1 MAEERQG
8 EGGLPK
14 GVIIGVVV
22 VAIIVVVIVVLSQKQ
37 KFTLM
42 TPGAK
47 AIDFTL
53 PDLDGK
59 PHTLSSMRG
68 KVVFLNIWATW
79 CGPCKE
85 EMPSMQFMHE
95 KYKDKPFQIM
105 AVSVDSD
112 PDEVVRKFAEDLEL
126 TFLILHDRKGGIKD
140 TYKTTGVPETFIIDQ
155 NGVVA
160 QKIWGPR
167 DWSNPVNLALIDS
180 LLKDGPRAPESYG
193 KKKK

>member
-1 MAEERQG
+1 MADEKQS

-22 VAIIVVVIVVLSQKQ
+22 VAIVVVVIVVLSQKQ

-42 TPGAK
+42 SPGAE

-68 KVVFLNIWATW
+68 NVVFLNIWATW

-95 KYKDKPFQIM
+95 KYQGKPFKIV

-112 PDEVVRKFAEDLEL
+112 PDDVVRKFAEELNL
-126 TFLILHDRKGGIKD
+126 TFLILHDRKGAIKD

-155 NGVVA
+155 NGIVA

-167 DWSNPVNLALIDS
+167 DWSNAANLAIIDS
-180 LLKDGPRAPESYG
+180 LLKNGPRSPESYG
-193 KKKK
+193 KKK